1 MNNRI
6 SDIKDDFTTSSIKLA
21 FTKIPLVS
29 KPILLATSLLTA
41 SLLITGCSKND
52 SAETATIEDTTESA
66 SVENTSAPVEET
78 VAANADGITNVGN
91 DGNKTQNA
99 ASETS
104 MPSPNSDTP
113 TLAAEQPSIV
123 TNPTE
128 PGTPE
133 DTVKQALNTLYY
145 GDVEDAVGYYRVE
158 MDDFEQQLANTQSA
172 FQQTVESVTITN
184 TQYSV
189 DRIRATIIGELKL
202 KGQSEPTPLTYQL
215 RKVGKEW
222 KILG

>member
-6 SDIKDDFTTSSIKLA
+6 SDIKDNFTTSSIKLV
-21 FTKIPLVS
+21 FTKIPLVA

-41 SLLITGCSKND
+41 SLLLSGCSNND
-52 SAETATIEDTTESA
+52 SVETATPEDTTESA
-66 SVENTSAPVEET
+66 SVENISAPVEEAV
-78 VAANADGITNVGN
+78 VANTD
-91 DGNKTQNA
+91 DKTQNAA

-104 MPSPNSDTP
+104 MPSPDSSNP
-113 TLAAEQPSIV
+113 TLAANQPSIV

-128 PGTPE
+128 SGTPE